1 MNFLRGYLAPRLKYV
16 ALARQKHHCCV
27 VCVYHERLHS
37 IISVSPDWGSF
48 PLAKNEVH
56 NSLAVLALTLAK
68 SARLIQVLLPKATEL
83 VCQTKAF

>member
-1 MNFLRGYLAPRLKYV
+1 MWRWQDRSTTVVSCVSTMNDYIV
-16 ALARQKHHCCV
+16 
-27 VCVYHERLHS
+27 S
-37 IISVSPDWGSF
+37 SVSLKPDWGSF